1 MSKAQ
6 NLITSCLNEMNSQE
20 FKDTYE
26 SLVNLTTYLEEKN
39 DPDPD
44 EVAIVE
50 YVYQMVEK
58 MKLLEGVL
66 RKRVGEMDDSNASGI
81 LKKLYER
88 STDGSTSVM
97 FK

>member
-26 SLVNLTTYLEEKN
+26 SLVNLTNYLEEKN

-44 EVAIVE
+44 ELAIVE
-50 YVYQMVEK
+50 YVYQMIEK

-66 RKRVGEMDDSNASGI
+66 RKKVSSIDDKNASGI

-88 STDGSTSVM
+88 PTNGNTSVM